1 MDLGG
6 EAVLTL
12 RGCSPLPT
20 CQNSEAGVMHATE
33 DPRLLR
39 PKAIPARECS
49 RKAARNVPA
58 TGRNYEKDVKI
69 DGTNSISPVESA
81 KVPKNE
87 LKTNWKNVLF
97 IREKPSTNRKSDP
110 KKAS

>member
-1 MDLGG
+1 
-6 EAVLTL
+6 
-12 RGCSPLPT
+12 
-20 CQNSEAGVMHATE
+20 MHATE

-110 KKAS
+110 KKASLGVWELSALRPRLVAECGVTEMSG